1 MNQANWEQFE
11 KQHYLSLETFRKNG
25 QGVATPVWFAVGDGA
40 FYVTTMDNSGK
51 VKRIRREGRVR
62 IAPCDMRGEL
72 SGEWVEARARL
83 VSDPNEYRQGKKLLN
98 RKYGLKKS
106 MFDLAAL
113 FMRTSRVMIAIERVD
128 KK

>member
-1 MNQANWEQFE
+1 MQQANWEQFDN
-11 KQHYLSLETFRKNG
+11 QQYLSLETFRKNG
-25 QGVATPVWFAVGDGA
+25 QGVATPVWFAEGDGA

-51 VKRIRREGRVR
+51 VKRIRRDGQVR
-62 IAPCDMRGEL
+62 IAPCDVRGGL
-72 SGEWVEARARL
+72 SGEWVDAQARL

-113 FMRTSRVMIAIERVD
+113 FMRTSRVMIAIERVEE
-128 KK
+128 K